1 MNNNIFEYATRNKL
15 RFPFKG
21 TISVED
27 LWDMTPENLDTVYTV
42 LVREQNKLGEESL
55 INNRSV
61 ESTELDIKIAIV
73 KYIFNVKKEER
84 IAREAEHE
92 RNVQRQRILSI
103 IADKQDDALKSM
115 SIEELTAKLNDLK

>member
-1 MNNNIFEYATRNKL
+1 MDNNIFEYATRNKI

-21 TISVED
+21 NVTVED
-27 LWDMTPENLDTVYTV
+27 LWDMSPENLDTVYTV

-55 INNRSV
+55 INDRSA
-61 ESTELDIKIAIV
+61 ESTELDIKITIV

-115 SIEELTAKLNDLK
+115 SIEELTAKLAELK

>member
-1 MNNNIFEYATRNKL
+1 MDNNIFEYATRNKL

>member
-1 MNNNIFEYATRNKL
+1 MDNNIFEYATRNKL

-27 LWDMTPENLDTVYTV
+27 LWDMTPENLDTVYTA
-42 LVREQNKLGEESL
+42 LVREQNGLGEESL
-55 INNRSV
+55 INDRSA

-84 IAREAEHE
+84 IAREAEHR
-92 RNVQRQRILSI
+92 RNAQRQRILSI

-115 SIEELTAKLNDLK
+115 SVEELTAKLNDLK